1 MTLTELRYIVTLA
14 QEQHFGH
21 AAERCHVSQPTLSVG
36 VKKLEDE
43 LGVLIFE
50 RSKSAVR
57 LTPVGEGIVA
67 QAQKVLEQAQG
78 IRELAQ
84 AGKNQLTAPL
94 KVGAIYT
101 VGPYLFPHLIPQL
114 HRVAPQMPL
123 YIEENF
129 THVLRDKLRNGELDA
144 IIIALPFNEAD
155 VLTLQLYDEP
165 FYVLMP
171 AQHPWTQKE
180 TIDAGLL
187 NDKSLLLLGEGHCF
201 RDQVLEACPTLTKGN
216 DGAKHTTVE
225 SSSLETI
232 RHMVASGLGIS
243 ILPLSAVDSHHY
255 APGVIEVRPL
265 SPPVPFRTV
274 AIAWRASFP
283 RPKAIEILADSI
295 RLCSVAKPRGTG
307 DCGLS
312 SAMTELS
319 QVSVTALKGV
329 GEAMAEKLAKVGLE
343 NLQDVLFHLPLRYQD
358 RTRVVPI
365 GHLRPGQDAVDR
377 RHRQRR
383 RRGHGPAPQPGR
395 AHAGRHRRP
404 EPALLPF
411 QQRTERR
418 PQARHAD
425 SLLRRSAARRVG
437 AGDLP
442 PGIPR
447 HHRRRTA
454 AGG

>member
-14 QEQHFGH
+14 QEQHFGR

-114 HRVAPQMPL
+114 HRVAPDMPL

-129 THVLRDKLRNGELDA
+129 THVLRDKLRTGELDA
-144 IIIALPFNEAD
+144 IILALPFHEAD
-155 VLTLQLYDEP
+155 VLTKPLYDEP

-171 AQHPWTQKE
+171 ASHPWTARE
-180 TIDAGLL
+180 TIDNQML

-201 RDQVLEACPTLTKGN
+201 RDQVLEACPTTRKG
-216 DGAKHTTVE
+216 DAHSHTTVE

-243 ILPLSAVDSHHY
+243 VLPFTAVDSHHY
-255 APGVIEVRPL
+255 APGILAVRPL
-265 SPPVPFRTV
+265 TPPVPYRTV

-295 RLCSVAKPRGTG
+295 RLCSVA
-307 DCGLS
+307 
-312 SAMTELS
+312 
-319 QVSVTALKGV
+319 
-329 GEAMAEKLAKVGLE
+329 
-343 NLQDVLFHLPLRYQD
+343 
-358 RTRVVPI
+358 
-365 GHLRPGQDAVDR
+365 
-377 RHRQRR
+377 
-383 RRGHGPAPQPGR
+383 
-395 AHAGRHRRP
+395 
-404 EPALLPF
+404 
-411 QQRTERR
+411 R
-418 PQARHAD
+418 PQD
-425 SLLRRSAARRVG
+425 SAQQA
-437 AGDLP
+437 
-442 PGIPR
+442 
-447 HHRRRTA
+447 
-454 AGG
+454 

>member
-155 VLTLQLYDEP
+155 VLTLPLYDEP

-171 AQHPWTQKE
+171 AST
-180 TIDAGLL
+180 
-187 NDKSLLLLGEGHCF
+187 
-201 RDQVLEACPTLTKGN
+201 
-216 DGAKHTTVE
+216 
-225 SSSLETI
+225 
-232 RHMVASGLGIS
+232 
-243 ILPLSAVDSHHY
+243 
-255 APGVIEVRPL
+255 
-265 SPPVPFRTV
+265 
-274 AIAWRASFP
+274 
-283 RPKAIEILADSI
+283 
-295 RLCSVAKPRGTG
+295 RGR
-307 DCGLS
+307 
-312 SAMTELS
+312 
-319 QVSVTALKGV
+319 K
-329 GEAMAEKLAKVGLE
+329 
-343 NLQDVLFHLPLRYQD
+343 R
-358 RTRVVPI
+358 I
-365 GHLRPGQDAVDR
+365 
-377 RHRQRR
+377 
-383 RRGHGPAPQPGR
+383 
-395 AHAGRHRRP
+395 HRRQ
-404 EPALLPF
+404 PA
-411 QQRTERR
+411 Q
-418 PQARHAD
+418 
-425 SLLRRSAARRVG
+425 
-437 AGDLP
+437 
-442 PGIPR
+442 
-447 HHRRRTA
+447 
-454 AGG
+454 

>member
-14 QEQHFGH
+14 QEQHFGR

-84 AGKNQLTAPL
+84 AGKNQLAAPL

-101 VGPYLFPHLIPQL
+101 VGPYLFLHLIPQL
-114 HRVAPQMPL
+114 HKVAPDMPL

-129 THVLRDKLRNGELDA
+129 THVLRDKLRTGELDA
-144 IIIALPFNEAD
+144 IIIALPFHESD
-155 VLTLQLYDEP
+155 VLTKPLYDEP

-171 AQHPWTQKE
+171 AGHPWSELQS
-180 TIDAGLL
+180 IDAGLL

-201 RDQVLEACPTLTKGN
+201 RDQVLEACPTTRKA
-216 DGAKHTTVE
+216 DEQRHTTIE

-243 ILPLSAVDSHHY
+243 VLPLSAVDSHHY
-255 APGVIEVRPL
+255 APGVIDIRPL
-265 SPPVPFRTV
+265 TPPVPFRTV

-283 RPKAIEILADSI
+283 RPNAIEVLADSI
-295 RLCSVAKPRGTG
+295 RLCSVGRPPQAVAKP
-307 DCGLS
+307 
-312 SAMTELS
+312 
-319 QVSVTALKGV
+319 
-329 GEAMAEKLAKVGLE
+329 
-343 NLQDVLFHLPLRYQD
+343 
-358 RTRVVPI
+358 
-365 GHLRPGQDAVDR
+365 
-377 RHRQRR
+377 
-383 RRGHGPAPQPGR
+383 
-395 AHAGRHRRP
+395 
-404 EPALLPF
+404 
-411 QQRTERR
+411 
-418 PQARHAD
+418 
-425 SLLRRSAARRVG
+425 
-437 AGDLP
+437 
-442 PGIPR
+442 
-447 HHRRRTA
+447 
-454 AGG
+454 